1 MIRLLAFFFIFLQHL
16 RFCHLLFSLI
26 KRYRHQYPKRLV
38 QPAAEFKRTLSDWQP
53 CVCCGCVAVEGRLE
67 TLASGGECIS
77 KRYMEFSHLCTVRDY
92 LPTVDYCCCAH
103 HQLVLC
109 CRYHQNWNH
118 FRCNDAD
125 DVLMMTYV
133 HASLFSTGPNV

>member
-1 MIRLLAFFFIFLQHL
+1 M
-16 RFCHLLFSLI
+16 
-26 KRYRHQYPKRLV
+26 
-38 QPAAEFKRTLSDWQP
+38 
-53 CVCCGCVAVEGRLE
+53 E
-67 TLASGGECIS
+67 TLPSGGECIS

-103 HQLVLC
+103 QQLVLC

-125 DVLMMTYV
+125 DVLMMTYDFYSDYSVSRAGVYRHDIKPAV
-133 HASLFSTGPNV
+133 HGPFTFCAGRPVSLTLRRLISITIFQNQELQT

>member
-1 MIRLLAFFFIFLQHL
+1 MPR
-16 RFCHLLFSLI
+16 
-26 KRYRHQYPKRLV
+26 
-38 QPAAEFKRTLSDWQP
+38 
-53 CVCCGCVAVEGRLE
+53 VCLCKAVEGRLE
-67 TLASGGECIS
+67 TLPSGGECIS

-133 HASLFSTGPNV
+133 RAYNKHAQTFFMAALCNRAGHIYFHVVSSSSFFPRQISAVGDLMSTILPRMVSP